1 MAEKMLV
8 TQALDERDAMA
19 VKIRKKIQ
27 NFNAIAVKRKK
38 DDSVIVNGKMMSS
51 VEFEQKIQEEYQSL
65 NDCIARYDRI
75 VKAITLSNATT
86 MIELPDGKKIS
97 VAQAIGL
104 RTQLANS
111 SDFKASLLKSM
122 KEQIATSARMVERLT
137 DQADNMKDRLISS
150 VVGKDRSVS
159 TKESDNVEAIVAGE
173 YPEVID
179 PVNITELFEK
189 MTEERHELHVQI
201 NTLIKVSNA
210 TTEIE
215 F

>member
-19 VKIRKKIQ
+19 LKIRKKIQ

-38 DDSVIVNGKMMSS
+38 DESVIVNGKMMSAT
-51 VEFEQKIQEEYQSL
+51 EFGQKIQEEYQSL
-65 NDCIARYDRI
+65 NDMIARYDRI
-75 VKAITLSNATT
+75 VKAITISNATT

-104 RTQLANS
+104 RTQLANNT
-111 SDFKASLLKSM
+111 DFKATLLKSM
-122 KEQIATSARMVERLT
+122 REQIATSTRVAERLT
-137 DQADNMKDRLISS
+137 DQADSMKDRLISS

-159 TKESDNVEAIVAGE
+159 TKESDNVEAIVSGE

-189 MTEERHELHVQI
+189 MTEDRHDLQVEI